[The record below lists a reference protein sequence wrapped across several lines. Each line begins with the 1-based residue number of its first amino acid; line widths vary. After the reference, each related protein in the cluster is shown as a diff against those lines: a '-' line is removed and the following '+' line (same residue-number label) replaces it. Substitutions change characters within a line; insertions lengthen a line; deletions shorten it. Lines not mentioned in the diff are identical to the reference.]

1 MSVCSIRISKL
12 VCLIRSTQEYIGI
25 GTRTDLGPVIKNVAD
40 GVCMVTIEL

>member
-25 GTRTDLGPVIKNVAD
+25 GTYTRTDLGPVIKNVAD
-40 GVCMVTIEL
+40 GVCMVI